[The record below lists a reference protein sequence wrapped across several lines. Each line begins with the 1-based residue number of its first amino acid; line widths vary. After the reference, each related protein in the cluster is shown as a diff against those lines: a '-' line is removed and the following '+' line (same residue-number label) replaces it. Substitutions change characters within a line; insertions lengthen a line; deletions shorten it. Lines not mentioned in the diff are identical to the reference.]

1 MHGEWARRRL
11 RELQL
16 EEEAMKVQVKRRTR

>member
-16 EEEAMKVQVKRRTR
+16 EEAMKVPIRRKRE